1 MRSVHVKGSAILVVA
16 TACVYIIQAVV
27 GSMNTLVPL
36 LAALS
41 SPKAPTYHET
51 QSWASHGDTITGWH
65 RMGNLIMARSQNLTG
80 SSMKTQIQGGEDRF
94 FYCRMHKTPTLYN
107 VLRP

>member
-16 TACVYIIQAVV
+16 TACVSIIQAVV

-80 SSMKTQIQGGEDRF
+80 SSTKTQIQ
-94 FYCRMHKTPTLYN
+94 
-107 VLRP
+107 